1 MNTEVSQN
9 ISAAAAFLQNDELVA
24 IPTETVY
31 GLAGNAFS
39 EKAVKSIFETKQRPH
54 YNPLILHF
62 AEKEMMKDF
71 AIDVPDEAQEL
82 MKTFWPGPLTLVLPK
97 SNKISDLVSGNL
109 KTVAMRIPNHALT
122 ISLLKN
128 IDFPL
133 AAPSANM
140 FGCLS
145 PTSIQHVQN
154 QLNGKI
160 PMILDGGTCEK
171 GLESTIIG
179 FEDGIPKIYRLG
191 AITLEDIINVLPSIV
206 YHENSSEKV
215 LAPGMLPYHY
225 SPNAKLYLVNDL
237 QSALTAFKNKNIGVV
252 TFSSAVADIEK
263 DKLKVLSKNRNFKEA
278 SQKLYAALHEL
289 DALNVECIIV
299 EKFPEYDL
307 GRTINNRL
315 MKASKKQ

>member
-1 MNTEVSQN
+1 MSFEGGEALRFNDKTATIGLQGILSVMRN
-9 ISAAAAFLQNDELVA
+9 IGMLEN
-24 IPTETVY
+24 
-31 GLAGNAFS
+31 
-39 EKAVKSIFETKQRPH
+39 H
-54 YNPLILHF
+54 HF
-62 AEKEMMKDF
+62 ASAKKKETFIARSSYWVRAPHSGTIKLKTKLGDFVKDNQV
-71 AIDVPDEAQEL
+71 I
-82 MKTFWPGPLTLVLPK
+82 GI
-97 SNKISDLVSGNL
+97 ISDPFGKHQFKVISKYEGIVIGLITMPLLNNGDA
-109 KTVAMRIPNHALT
+109 VAHIATFKNAEEVEET
-122 ISLLKN
+122 I
-128 IDFPL
+128 
-133 AAPSANM
+133 NM
-140 FGCLS
+140 
-145 PTSIQHVQN
+145 
-154 QLNGKI
+154 
-160 PMILDGGTCEK
+160 
-171 GLESTIIG
+171 

-252 TFSSAVADIEK
+252 TFSTAVADIEK

-289 DALNVECIIV
+289 DDLNVECIIV